1 VRLPVTIIG
10 GYLGAGKTTLVNHLL
25 RNAEGVR
32 LAVLVNEFGELP
44 IDADLIEAQDENMIS
59 IAGGCVCCSY
69 GNDLVMAMIELA
81 KMSPPPQHVLLE
93 ASGVALPGAIAATV
107 GLLGNYALDG
117 VLVLVDAETIT
128 QRASDR
134 YMGDTI
140 MHQLT
145 DADIVVLNKI
155 DLVPPDQLKE
165 TVDWLSDKVSG
176 ARIVPVVHATLPPE
190 VALES
195 FVGRPRVAGAAHS
208 HQSPAFASTSFIIN
222 EPIDVTALAQRLTE
236 VGLAR
241 AKGFAVSLDGSVKTI
256 QVVGKR
262 WEVSPAPSGVRP
274 GIVCI
279 GLDDQLDIEALKGMA
294 AAME

>member
-1 VRLPVTIIG
+1 MRLPVTIIG

-44 IDADLIEAQDENMIS
+44 IDADLIEAQDDNMIS

-107 GLLGNYALDG
+107 GLLGDYALDG
-117 VLVLVDAETIT
+117 VLVLVDAETIIE
-128 QRASDR
+128 RASDR

-145 DADIVVLNKI
+145 DADIVVLNKT
-155 DLVPPDQLKE
+155 DLVPPDQLNE
-165 TVDWLSDKVSG
+165 TVDWLADKVSG
-176 ARIVPVVHATLPPE
+176 ARIVSVVHAALPSA

-195 FVGRPRVAGAAHS
+195 FLGRPRAVDAVHS
-208 HQSPAFASTSFIIN
+208 HHIPTFASTSLVFD
-222 EPIDVTALAQRLTE
+222 EPIDTTDLAQKLAGA
-236 VGLAR
+236 GLMR
-241 AKGFAVSLDGSVKTI
+241 AKGFAVALDGMMKTV

-262 WEVSPAPSGVRP
+262 WTVSPAPPGVRP

-279 GLDDQLDIEALKGMA
+279 GLGDQLDIDMLTVMA
-294 AAME
+294 VAME